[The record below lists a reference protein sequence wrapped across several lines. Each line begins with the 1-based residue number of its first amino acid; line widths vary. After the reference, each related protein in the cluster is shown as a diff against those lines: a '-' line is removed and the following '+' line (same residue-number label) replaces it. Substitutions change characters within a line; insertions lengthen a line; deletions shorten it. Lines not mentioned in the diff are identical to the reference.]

1 MQSWQLVA
9 KCIAMT
15 IGDSSSAYS
24 LEITLWF
31 SLPTFLAQSRC
42 FGRIFKRKNEK
53 WGCGNQHYCNTKR
66 QIRLSCLW
74 FAGTLKFPCS
84 LKVFPFEPRVGSIP
98 PPYLPLPI
106 DLTTVWRKLQRSG
119 APQTDSEYDWKCSF
133 EEFVYAKTQS
143 GIDMSINISISD
155 MMSWAYIRIGRFLLV
170 INLGCYIAVNSDS
183 ALELLQH
190 RRMQASTET
199 AKFSAC

>member
-66 QIRLSCLW
+66 QIHLSCLW

-98 PPYLPLPI
+98 PPIFHCPLI
-106 DLTTVWRKLQRSG
+106 WRQYGGNYNEVELLK
-119 APQTDSEYDWKCSF
+119 QTLSTIE
-133 EEFVYAKTQS
+133 
-143 GIDMSINISISD
+143 
-155 MMSWAYIRIGRFLLV
+155 
-170 INLGCYIAVNSDS
+170 S
-183 ALELLQH
+183 ALLRSLSMQ
-190 RRMQASTET
+190 RRNRVLTSQSTSQSVIWW
-199 AKFSAC
+199 AGRI